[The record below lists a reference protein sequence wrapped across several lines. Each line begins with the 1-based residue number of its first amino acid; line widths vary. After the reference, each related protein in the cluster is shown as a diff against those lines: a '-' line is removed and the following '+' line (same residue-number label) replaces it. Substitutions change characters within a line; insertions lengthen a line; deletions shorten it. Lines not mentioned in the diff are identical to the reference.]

1 MRVVGHGA
9 LVVVLHDEA
18 LDHLFGDG
26 FVLVVELADGLESE
40 LQVVSGLALSLNY
53 GDELR

>member
-1 MRVVGHGA
+1 M
-9 LVVVLHDEA
+9 VLHDEA